1 MAVKDCR
8 SFARLTA
15 AIACATSLFGFAI
28 LIVAATIIV
37 VTHNKAP
44 LNPDAYAYLPTP
56 CYTELE
62 CDIVTNPIVNLHL
75 LVVLLGLFYV
85 LVILISGLTFNL
97 RFLNFV
103 TLGMCCALVLLL
115 RALFFRYGLTLLAV
129 LDLQEPV
136 TRDRALKYVVNS
148 GFIYFLALSMTF
160 WLSAT
165 LLGGGIILF
174 VLSQ

>member
-1 MAVKDCR
+1 M
-8 SFARLTA
+8 
-15 AIACATSLFGFAI
+15 
-28 LIVAATIIV
+28 IVAATFILL
-37 VTHNKAP
+37 THNKAP
-44 LNPDAYAYLPTP
+44 LNPDAYTYLPAP

-62 CDIVTNPIVNLHL
+62 CDIVANPIANLHL

-85 LVILISGLTFNL
+85 LVILISSLTFTL

-103 TLGMCCALVLLL
+103 TLGMCCALMLLL
-115 RALFFRYGLTLLAV
+115 RALFFRYVSLHLIGVQYTPISYQGLTLLAV

-148 GFIYFLALSMTF
+148 DFIYFLALSMTF

-165 LLGGGIILF
+165 LLGGGITLF